1 MADSITACSKAKIE
15 SRLEVLLVSSVM
27 DVLREDVVGLVKTRE
42 AALMD
47 VLREDIV
54 GLVKTR
60 EAAPEASDKALG
72 FPSPVGDTANPSIV
86 FRRRSNGIMGS
97 FKWSSDSS
105 PSSANEQRV
114 FGLMGG
120 DAMNPLSLQSRR
132 SIEEL
137 GTRVSE
143 TLLWLVPNSSKSTGV
158 FAGGGLSVCAQF
170 GSGEEYGGNEV
181 RVPDRIGG
189 LQDNVAE

>member
-1 MADSITACSKAKIE
+1 M
-15 SRLEVLLVSSVM
+15 LFVSSV
-27 DVLREDVVGLVKTRE
+27 R
-42 AALMD
+42 D

-60 EAAPEASDKALG
+60 EAAPEASDKALE
-72 FPSPVGDTANPSIV
+72 FLSPVGDTANPSIV
-86 FRRRSNGIMGS
+86 FRRRSKGIMES

-120 DAMNPLSLQSRR
+120 DAMIPLSLQSRR

-137 GTRVSE
+137 GTRVSKP
-143 TLLWLVPNSSKSTGV
+143 LLWLVGSPSRSAGV
-158 FAGGGLSVCAQF
+158 FAGGGLSVCAQS
-170 GSGEEYGGNEV
+170 GSGEEHGGKEV

-189 LQDNVAE
+189 LQDDVAE